1 MRNICMW
8 YVHDWY
14 THEMLYM
21 YERNKR
27 NMFMQDMDEKGYNM
41 LYVYG
46 KCVCDMNME
55 YIYIYAYKYTSCI
68 VKQVR
73 MLW

>member
-1 MRNICMW
+1 MYKRN
-8 YVHDWY
+8 
-14 THEMLYM
+14 E
-21 YERNKR
+21 R
-27 NMFMQDMDEKGYNM
+27 NMFMQDMHEKGYNM
-41 LYVYG
+41 LNVYG
-46 KCVCDMNME
+46 KCVCDMNMW